1 MIGRVLTAGASTLG
15 NPSASSGA
23 SSSELGAPDGQ
34 LTDASGISDDDSK
47 TGWETIS
54 GEEGEGEGRQ
64 TDDERKQIEN
74 VAPDGSAAEETQ
86 APATLEQ
93 EAPAQ
98 PKAPA
103 GPVEPLK

>member
-1 MIGRVLTAGASTLG
+1 MIH
-15 NPSASSGA
+15 PSASSGA
-23 SSSELGAPDGQ
+23 SSSEFGAPDSQ
-34 LTDASGISDDDSK
+34 LTDASVSSDDESE
-47 TGWETIS
+47 TSWETIS

-103 GPVEPLK
+103 GPLSP